1 MLIRSALAFA
11 LAIVPFGLI
20 GARAAET
27 DQIAQA
33 SLVNRSAKAIR
44 ACLGEPAR
52 RIRVGDDSIW
62 VYPIGATVGDGPT
75 FLFLEDLNWLKSGE
89 PCDVRIVFDRYRS
102 LVVNYTLGNGAMLP
116 LGQVC
121 RFAVELCQQGAM
133 R

>member
-1 MLIRSALAFA
+1 MGIRYALAFA
-11 LAIVPFGLI
+11 LAVASFGMTE
-20 GARAAET
+20 ARASET

-52 RIRVGDDSIW
+52 RIPVGDNSIW

-75 FLFLEDLNWLKSGE
+75 FLFLEDLNWLKGGQ

-102 LVVNYTLGNGAMLP
+102 LVVNTTLSNGAMLP

-121 RFAVELCQQGAM
+121 RFAAEPCQPGPL